1 MNLYWLYGLPTWQ
14 LFILIISVLV
24 SFSLFGASKLRKR
37 FDKWME
43 LDEDTNNIVGYFL
56 SFTGAFYG
64 IMLGLVAVGA
74 WETYNSASDAASK
87 EAAIVATLYRD
98 VSYLP
103 APHDGKAQA
112 YLRTYAWDVI
122 NLEWPEQQQGNTPY
136 SARRTLE
143 RLVAEINVV
152 EPTTPGEQISAAE
165 SSKQLNALL
174 EARRYR
180 VEASDQG
187 LPGSLWIVIVG
198 GALIN
203 IMMTWLLTIK
213 SPRLDFTINLTMAI
227 LLGAVLAFIIAMD
240 NPFRGEISVQPD
252 SIRNVYTVIM
262 DGGAGRPRVD

>member
-14 LFILIISVLV
+14 LFLLIIGLLV
-24 SFSLFGASKLRKR
+24 AFSLFGASKLRKR
-37 FDKWME
+37 FDTWMG
-43 LDEDTNNIVGYFL
+43 LDGDTNDIVGYFL

-74 WETYNSASDAASK
+74 WETYNASSDAASK
-87 EAAIVATLYRD
+87 EAAVVASLYRD

-136 SARRTLE
+136 SARRILE
-143 RLVAEINVV
+143 RLVAEINIV
-152 EPTTPGEQISAAE
+152 EPSTPGQQISAAE
-165 SSKQLNALL
+165 AAKQLNALL

-203 IMMTWLLTIK
+203 IMMTWLLTIR
-213 SPRLDFTINLTMAI
+213 SPRLDFTINTTMAV
-227 LLGAVLAFIIAMD
+227 LLGAVLSFIIAMD

-252 SIRNVYTVIM
+252 SMRNVYSVIM
-262 DGGAGRPRVD
+262 DGGVDRPRVD